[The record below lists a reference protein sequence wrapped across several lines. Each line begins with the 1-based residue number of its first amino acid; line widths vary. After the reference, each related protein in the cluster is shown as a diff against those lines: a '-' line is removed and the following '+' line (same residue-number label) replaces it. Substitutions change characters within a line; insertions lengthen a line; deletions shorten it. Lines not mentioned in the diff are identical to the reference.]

1 MVKHFHIPFL
11 ELVQQLPLLL
21 VHSATKI
28 LQMKGAVGT
37 PASRTP
43 SARTFL
49 VKCCLLAAAL
59 RPDTFPARW
68 RPLSLIWDVEADA
81 TASPRG
87 RRVESPFRETPPLAP
102 SGRRSLP
109 SPTGLVDPQ
118 SLPSFS
124 RERLGAGGGFA
135 WVRGPCPDPRRARQL
150 ELDWEGGK
158 RKLSVPGEEDAS
170 KGIRGHFHFSGAA
183 QLCLSQDRAGERLA
197 GPLGSRTFA
206 IFAYTDHKLS
216 LLALPG
222 ARGGGGGDCLARWRE
237 RRSPGEVGSWCPRA
251 EPASAAAA
259 RPGLR
264 RRPSLPEGLWG
275 RAVAGSSCEGEIFG
289 PHTRNRGPRERGK

>member
-1 MVKHFHIPFL
+1 
-11 ELVQQLPLLL
+11 
-21 VHSATKI
+21 
-28 LQMKGAVGT
+28 MKGAVGT

-43 SARTFL
+43 SARTSL

-68 RPLSLIWDVEADA
+68 RPLSLIWDLEADA

-109 SPTGLVDPQ
+109 SPTGLCDLQ

-124 RERLGAGGGFA
+124 RERLGAGGGVA

-158 RKLSVPGEEDAS
+158 RKLSVPGAEDAS
-170 KGIRGHFHFSGAA
+170 KGIRGHFHFPGAA

-197 GPLGSRTFA
+197 GPPGSRTFA
-206 IFAYTDHKLS
+206 IFAYTHHKPS

-222 ARGGGGGDCLARWRE
+222 ARGAGAGAGAGTAWPGGGNEGVRVRRGRGAPGQSPPRPPQPDLDFGGDRASQRGFGSGRWLGRGAKERSSGRRHGTGGRE
-237 RRSPGEVGSWCPRA
+237 K
-251 EPASAAAA
+251 
-259 RPGLR
+259 
-264 RRPSLPEGLWG
+264 
-275 RAVAGSSCEGEIFG
+275 
-289 PHTRNRGPRERGK
+289 GK